1 MAYTQIDKM
10 VKRQLTKTEAALL
23 STMIRSSNGIGNEQ
37 IVSITTPTALP
48 THIAKLRG
56 ALADGYRI
64 KRSNN
69 RFMLVE
75 HDAQA
80 VPEPVEVT
88 PVIVE
93 VAPIVESEPVVE
105 VDAVGILRSKLQA
118 KLDALKNDHTQKAIV
133 FHSLG
138 KEIDTL
144 SAQIAD
150 VENSLHVLTD
160 HIALHVAA

>member
-10 VKRQLTKTEAALL
+10 VKRQLTKTESALL
-23 STMIRSSNGIGNEQ
+23 STMMRSNNGIGNEQ
-37 IVSITTPTALP
+37 IVSLTTPTALP

-56 ALADGYRI
+56 ALADGYQI

-69 RFMLVE
+69 RYMLVE
-75 HDAQA
+75 HDTQA
-80 VPEPVEVT
+80 VPEPVDVT

-93 VAPIVESEPVVE
+93 VAPVVESEPVAE
-105 VDAVGILRSKLQA
+105 VDHVAAIRERLQT
-118 KLDALKNDHTQKAIV
+118 KLDALKDDHMQKTAA

-138 KEIDTL
+138 KQIDTL